1 MNALALFPAITT
13 DKVWIHDQL
22 AGLLDLVVDQVP
34 EMGMTYRDLSGL
46 LPAEAPRR
54 DEVSA
59 PGSAAAPHC
68 ATRARSDQLVRELE
82 AAELVVI
89 GAPIGHHPVAPA
101 LAEWSRRAATS
112 KAYGAPLYAMGLH
125 PELQAWFSHVIRAD
139 RTFRYTAQ
147 GPRGLLEG
155 KKALVLAAHTGPW
168 HSEAMTAHQI
178 HCIHTQLQFMG
189 ISEIATIVS
198 DRDANPA
205 RRPRFWKPAAPQE
218 LGVPV
223 AGQAQPRMAA

>member
-22 AGLLDLVVDQVP
+22 AGLLERVADHVP
-34 EMGMTYRDLSGL
+34 AMEIAYRDLSGL
-46 LPAEAPRR
+46 LPAAADRQ
-54 DEVSA
+54 DA
-59 PGSAAAPHC
+59 HSAAGGDASSPC
-68 ATRARSDQLVRELE
+68 ATRARSDQLVGEIE

-89 GAPIGHHPVAPA
+89 GAPIGHHPVSPA

-112 KAYGAPLYAMGLH
+112 KGYGAPLYAMGLH
-125 PELQAWFSHVIRAD
+125 PQLQAWFSHVIRAD

-147 GPRGLLEG
+147 GPRGLLGG

-168 HSEAMTAHQI
+168 HSEAMTAHQV

-189 ISEIATIVS
+189 INEIATIVS

-205 RRPRFWKPAAPQE
+205 RRPRLWQPQIEPSGGPQLEPRIAA
-218 LGVPV
+218 
-223 AGQAQPRMAA
+223 